1 MSVDALGRC
10 TRCGRKV
17 ESTGGCDC
25 RNLEGMDLAWMG
37 EVNALVDGTVVVEKG
52 KEVSLGGDVNG
63 RFIVE
68 DVGAPMTGGVYLTLK
83 KVG

>member
-1 MSVDALGRC
+1 
-10 TRCGRKV
+10 
-17 ESTGGCDC
+17 
-25 RNLEGMDLAWMG
+25 MDLAWMG